1 MVRFRYYF
9 IAVAVLLI
17 AILLPHLP
25 IFSIVLK
32 TLDLNIYDNILEV
45 YNAFSYNEYEGVY
58 DNICIIDIDE
68 KSIKDLGQFSSWP
81 SLFFADL
88 VNILAEDKPLAIAFD
103 IFFTESDS
111 IKGYA
116 RKRLSSELTDITIN
130 PDKVMDKIST
140 DDIFANAMK
149 KAGMVYLAM
158 FNSDYPSYTQDLP
171 DKLISW
177 NVQPKHYLELA

>member
-68 KSIKDLGQFSSWP
+68 KSIKDLGSS
-81 SLFFADL
+81 
-88 VNILAEDKPLAIAFD
+88 
-103 IFFTESDS
+103 
-111 IKGYA
+111 
-116 RKRLSSELTDITIN
+116 SS
-130 PDKVMDKIST
+130 
-140 DDIFANAMK
+140 
-149 KAGMVYLAM
+149 GQVYFL
-158 FNSDYPSYTQDLP
+158 Q
-171 DKLISW
+171 I
-177 NVQPKHYLELA
+177 